1 MNGRDCQELLG
12 WAAGPLGLRAR
23 GFRRVR
29 GQVAKRVGKRLAA
42 LGLADAQAYRAYLA
56 THPAEWALL
65 DSLCRVTISRFFR
78 DGPVWRFLVE
88 EALPR
93 LAAGGA
99 RAWSVGC
106 ASGEEAYSLALAAR
120 LARVP
125 LEVLGTDADGALLAR
140 AARGVYPAGTLRELP
155 EALAREAFEP
165 AGEGEVRLRDAFR
178 AGVRFVQ
185 QDVRRAWPEGSFQL
199 VLCRNVVCTYFA
211 PELQRQVLAELAA
224 RLLPGGLL
232 VLGKGEALPEEL
244 PGFVLAPCGWP
255 VYRKEAPAGA
265 P

>member
-1 MNGRDCQELLG
+1 VNGRDCQELLG

-56 THPAEWALL
+56 SHPAEWEVL

-88 EALPR
+88 QALPR
-93 LAAGGA
+93 LAQGSV
-99 RAWSVGC
+99 RAWSAGC

-125 LEVLGTDADGALLAR
+125 VEVLGTDADGALLAR
-140 AARGVYPAGTLRELP
+140 AERGVYPAGTLRELP
-155 EALAREAFEP
+155 GLLAREAFEP
-165 AGEGEVRLRDAFR
+165 VGEDEVRLREAFR
-178 AGVRFVQ
+178 AGVRFEQ
-185 QDVRRAWPEGSFQL
+185 QDVRRAWPGGPFQL

-211 PELQRQVLAELAA
+211 PELQRRVLSELAA
-224 RLLPGGLL
+224 RLSPGGVL
-232 VLGKGEALPEEL
+232 VLGKGEALPEDL
-244 PGFVLAPCGWP
+244 PGFVLEPCGGWP
-255 VYRKEAPAGA
+255 VYRREAPAA
-265 P
+265 